1 MTTQYFIVEGPF
13 EKFLLERI
21 LPESIVAHSKIL
33 TGNGYNI
40 ALSKARS
47 LLVSSELPVALIVD
61 ADTTDTTSVEEK
73 KDFLSQSLQQ
83 FSNPDHFHIFLAV
96 PEMEQIFFSRRD
108 IVEEL
113 LGKPIPDQQW
123 EIANYHPGQVLRELL
138 HTQDMEASL
147 QSLLT
152 PSVIEKLRN
161 TEFVQDI
168 IQSSSRT
175 PKAA

>member
-1 MTTQYFIVEGPF
+1 MTTQYVIVEGAF

-21 LPESIVAHSKIL
+21 LPENIVAQSKFI

-61 ADTTDTTSVEEK
+61 ADTTDSTTIEEK

-83 FSNPDHFHIFLAV
+83 FSHPEHFHIFLAV
-96 PEMEQIFFSRRD
+96 PEMEQIFFSRRE
-108 IVEEL
+108 IMEEL
-113 LGKPIPDQQW
+113 LGEGISEHQW
-123 EIANYHPGQVLRELL
+123 EIANYHPRQVLRDLL
-138 HTQDMEASL
+138 HTKDLESSL
-147 QSLLT
+147 QTLLT

-168 IQSSSRT
+168 IRSSHIAM
-175 PKAA
+175 KAA

>member
-1 MTTQYFIVEGPF
+1 MTTQYLIVEGAF

-21 LPESIVAHSKIL
+21 LPENMVAQSKII
-33 TGNGYNI
+33 TGNGYHI

-61 ADTTDTTSVEEK
+61 ADTTNTASVEEK

-83 FSNPDHFHIFLAV
+83 FSNPEHFHIFLAV

-108 IVEEL
+108 IVEDL
-113 LGKPIPDQQW
+113 LGKTIPDQQW
-123 EIANYHPGQVLRELL
+123 EIASYHPGQVLRELL
-138 HTQDMEASL
+138 HTKDVETSL

-168 IQSSSRT
+168 IRSSELLT
-175 PKAA
+175 NAA